1 MRPVELWRRDPRPGT
16 LALALGV
23 VALGSV
29 GLLFALL
36 LYRPLVAMDI
46 GISEAIRGADSLA
59 ADRFFMAVARLGD
72 ASVVAVLALVAVL
85 VLLVKSRL
93 PEALLLG
100 AGVGGGSLLGAVARS
115 LFDRERPG
123 AEVAKILVAERYGFP
138 SGDALQ
144 VFLLLGIG
152 ALIFALEARRLSYKV
167 WVLTLCALISGLVA
181 YAQVY
186 LGVHWLGD
194 VVASWIFGVLWMILC
209 IAGYLAFPSN
219 FSSPKA
225 RPRRK
230 KESETGRLSIHSGQD
245 HHES

>member
-23 VALGSV
+23 MALGSV
-29 GLLFALL
+29 GLLFTLF

-59 ADRFFMAVARLGD
+59 ADRFFMAVFRVSD
-72 ASVVAVLALVAVL
+72 ASVVAVLLLVAVL
-85 VLLVKSRL
+85 VLLAKDRL
-93 PEALLLG
+93 PEALLIG
-100 AGVGGGSLLGAVARS
+100 AGVGGGSLLGVVARG
-115 LFDRERPG
+115 LFGRERPD
-123 AEVAKILVAERYGFP
+123 AEVAKIFVAERYGFP

-152 ALIFALEARRLSYKV
+152 ALIFALEAKRLSYKV
-167 WVLTLCALISGLVA
+167 WVLTLCVVISGLVA

-194 VVASWIFGVLWMILC
+194 VVASWLFGVTWIILC
-209 IAGYLAFPSN
+209 FAGYFAFLSGLG
-219 FSSPKA
+219 SSDA
-225 RPRRK
+225 RPSRK
-230 KESETGRLSIHSGQD
+230 KRT
-245 HHES
+245 